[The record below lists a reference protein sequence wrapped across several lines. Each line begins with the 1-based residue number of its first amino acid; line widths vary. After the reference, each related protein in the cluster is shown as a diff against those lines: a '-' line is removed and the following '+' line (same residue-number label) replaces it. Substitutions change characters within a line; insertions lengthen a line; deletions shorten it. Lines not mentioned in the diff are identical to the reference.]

1 MLKWCPCT
9 VKVKLPSSLSLL
21 EVSFSLG
28 VQQEIVIICIQQC
41 TIFVNPN
48 HPTEVL
54 AAIQEIV
61 SNCCSK
67 SLLGD
72 HWCTWYGIELEVLTA
87 LYNVK
92 CSLNIVSITGKVDT
106 SASSSGAS
114 SSSASSSTTRC
125 NRKFHYSELEVRSCY
140 RTSVI
145 FVSEVSYLYHS
156 NYFSIWVKIL

>member
-9 VKVKLPSSLSLL
+9 VKVKLPFSLSLL
-21 EVSFSLG
+21 VSFSLG
-28 VQQEIVIICIQQC
+28 VQQEIVIICIQRC

-72 HWCTWYGIELEVLTA
+72 HWCTWYRIELEVLTA

-92 CSLNIVSITGKVDT
+92 YSLSIVSIIGKVDT

-114 SSSASSSTTRC
+114 SSSASRNTTRR
-125 NRKFHYSELEVRSCY
+125 NRKFHYSELEASSCY
-140 RTSVI
+140 HTPAI
-145 FVSEVSYLYHS
+145 YVSKVSYLYHS
-156 NYFSIWVKIL
+156 TGIISPSE